1 MRITIRDIA
10 RQAGVSVSTVSRAMN
25 HKDDVSEEV
34 RQRVLATA
42 QELNYFSNPHARAL
56 IAGRSRTLGLIIAG
70 SSMPFLNVVV
80 TGVLDAVS
88 LHGYSIMVYNTGE
101 DPQQELQAHRILR
114 QEQVAGVLAT
124 SVQSGSA
131 PFRTLR
137 EENTPFVLINRRL
150 DDMDTDYTMGDL
162 RWGLHELVGHLSRL
176 GHRRI
181 AFLADRPGRFPV
193 TERLIG
199 YQQALADFGI
209 PFDSALVRYFASRQ
223 DNFYDLTRD
232 LMASVRPAPTAIFPY
247 NDWAAAATIRALV
260 DLGYRVPEDVSVVG
274 YDDLEVARYLM
285 PALTTMTQQAYEI
298 GKAGVDILVERLSW
312 PVDRLWAPHRIV
324 FKPEL
329 VVRSST
335 APAKVFAGS

>member
-10 RQAGVSVSTVSRAMN
+10 RRAGVSVSTVSRAMN
-25 HKDDVSEEV
+25 HKDDISKEV
-34 RQRVLATA
+34 RQRVLAIA

-70 SSMPFLNVVV
+70 SSMPFLNDVV
-80 TGVLDAVS
+80 TGILDAVS

-101 DPQQELQAHRILR
+101 DPEQELQAHRILR

-124 SVQSGSA
+124 SVQSGCA
-131 PFRTLR
+131 PFRTLQ

-150 DDMDTDYTMGDL
+150 DDMDSDYTLGDL
-162 RWGLHELVGHLSRL
+162 RWGLRELVGHLSRL

-181 AFLADRPGRFPV
+181 AFLADRPGRYPV
-193 TERLIG
+193 SERLIG
-199 YQQALADFGI
+199 YQQALAEFGI
-209 PFDSALVRYFASRQ
+209 PYDPVLVRYFEPLRH
-223 DNFYDLTRD
+223 NFYDLTVD
-232 LMASVRPAPTAIFPY
+232 LMASVYPTPTAIFPY
-247 NDWAAAATIRALV
+247 NDWSAAAAIRALM

-274 YDDLEVARYLM
+274 YDDLEFARYLA
-285 PALTTMTQQAYEI
+285 PPLTTLTQQAYEM

-312 PVDRLWAPHRIV
+312 PEDRPWTPRHVI

-335 APAKVFAGS
+335 AAAKS